1 MNNKKLTS
9 LEYKSP
15 YMEEPLRMNLRI
27 AAYLNNNSLFI
38 GLVDA
43 EEHEPF
49 SDVTVNVNGSEKLA
63 PYQVAV
69 HNYSENTGMEKFIEA
84 HGLGMPTGQ
93 TIRSGFV
100 VLPVYQFN
108 REKLMAFSI
117 NGVQEYEA
125 AQGRPTESRDPF
137 EGLDAVRIQ
146 P

>member
-1 MNNKKLTS
+1 MSNKIPS
-9 LEYKSP
+9 LEYKSF
-15 YMEEPLRMNLRI
+15 YLEEPLRMNLRI

-43 EEHEPF
+43 DECEPF
-49 SDVTVNVNGSEKLA
+49 TDLTVNVTGSEKLA
-63 PYQVAV
+63 PYQAAV
-69 HNYSENTGMEKFIEA
+69 HNYSENEGMERFVEA
-84 HGLGMPTGQ
+84 HGLGTPTGQ
-93 TIRSGFV
+93 TIRSGYV

-108 REKLMAFSI
+108 RDKLLQYSI

-146 P
+146 L